1 MSTDMMLERSLSPA
15 SIDSILSEL
24 PSDFWKI
31 SREQWGEIVP
41 ESEYTGPMPIGWE
54 CNHTPEYDATYNWTV
69 PDLRL
74 RKGIW
79 ENFPV
84 ILNPVDDGDGT
95 DRYSICWNR
104 RKLAEWRDTRA
115 ESFAEWL
122 DYEDYCLLRLMYA
135 LELNPNKYII
145 EEGREQG
152 QICVIAMVHAND
164 GGSVSNQSYSSAS
177 VDGRSEIKN
186 TCSLKHPRDIA
197 SQFPVCWTQ
206 EDKVL
211 YIRFHTKK
219 IKELYESPAIVR
231 NRMIAEL
238 KKSDAWTVSE
248 APTGKNEVLCFVTL
262 K

>member
-1 MSTDMMLERSLSPA
+1 MSSEMMFERSVSP
-15 SIDSILSEL
+15 IDSILSEL

-31 SREQWGEIVP
+31 SMEQWGEIVP

-84 ILNPVDDGDGT
+84 ILTAINDGDGT
-95 DRYSICWNR
+95 DRYAICWNR

-115 ESFAEWL
+115 ESYAEWL

-135 LELNPNKYII
+135 LELNPNKYTI
-145 EEGREQG
+145 EEARAQD
-152 QICVIAMVHAND
+152 QICVIAMVHSVD
-164 GGSVSNQSYSSAS
+164 GGSVSNQSYSTAS
-177 VDGRSEIKN
+177 VDSRSEV
-186 TCSLKHPRDIA
+186 TSTLKHPRDIA
-197 SQFPVCWTQ
+197 AQFPVCWTQ

-219 IKELYESPAIVR
+219 IKELYESPAVVR

-248 APTGKNEVLCFVTL
+248 APTGKKEVLCVVTL